1 MVWTILS
8 LQWINGALYL
18 DPGTGSILLQ
28 LLVGVLMGGL
38 LAVKIYWKKIKAFFT
53 KEPPQSTESS
63 DNLEEDPTDE
73 N

>member
-8 LQWINGALYL
+8 LRWTSGALYL

-38 LAVKIYWKKIKAFFT
+38 LAVKIYWKKIKAFFI
-53 KEPPQSTESS
+53 KAEPQPAESS
-63 DNLEEDPTDE
+63 DDSEDPTDE